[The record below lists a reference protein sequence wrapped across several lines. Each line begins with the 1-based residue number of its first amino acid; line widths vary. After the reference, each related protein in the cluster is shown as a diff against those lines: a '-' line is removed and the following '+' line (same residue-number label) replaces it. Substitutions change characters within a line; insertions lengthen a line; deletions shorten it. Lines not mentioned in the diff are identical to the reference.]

1 MAGDALVVSR
11 MNVGDGGAQP
21 KMHNTIL
28 PGGHVQR
35 MVTEDGKA
43 KGLQKCAH

>member
-1 MAGDALVVSR
+1 MAGDALVASR

-21 KMHNTIL
+21 KMHNTIR

-35 MVTEDGKA
+35 MVKDGTA